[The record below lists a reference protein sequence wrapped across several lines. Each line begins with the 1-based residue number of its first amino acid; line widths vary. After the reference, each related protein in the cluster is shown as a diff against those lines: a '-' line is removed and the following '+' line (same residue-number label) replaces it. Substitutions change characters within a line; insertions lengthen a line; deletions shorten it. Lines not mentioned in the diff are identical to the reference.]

1 MDYFKLIK
9 EGNKL
14 KFTFKNYQQD
24 GFDNKWYIEIWYK
37 IQDNQYACEYDDCL
51 ELDKSIFREKI
62 AESLIKENMVAVEMK
77 NATVDIIDKNNLNE
91 ITSEENVNVKGNL
104 NMINTQEGYAV
115 FNKSSKKY
123 VDNSQYEVNNFREA
137 EVYNTKE
144 EAQDEFRHMD
154 SPEDFVI
161 HKVEMSVKIIKEY
174 VRKIT
179 FEEV

>member
-1 MDYFKLIK
+1 MDYFKLIE

-14 KFTFKNYQQD
+14 KFTFKNPQQD

-51 ELDKSIFREKI
+51 ELEKSVFREKI
-62 AESLIKENMVAVEMK
+62 AESLIKENIVAVEIK
-77 NATVDIIDKNNLNE
+77 NATVEIIDK
-91 ITSEENVNVKGNL
+91 ENVNVKESL

-123 VDNSQYEVNNFREA
+123 IDNSQYEVNDFKEA

-144 EAQDEFRHMD
+144 EAIDEFRHMD

-161 HKVEMSVKIIKEY
+161 HKVEISVKIIKEY

-179 FEEV
+179 FEEIL

>member
-14 KFTFKNYQQD
+14 KFTFKNPQQD

-37 IQDNQYACEYDDCL
+37 IKDNQYACEYDDCFEL
-51 ELDKSIFREKI
+51 EKSVFREKT
-62 AESLIKENMVAVEMK
+62 AESLIKENIVVVEME
-77 NATVDIIDKNNLNE
+77 NATVEIIG
-91 ITSEENVNVKGNL
+91 ENNVKENL
-104 NMINTQEGYAV
+104 NMINTQEGYTV

-123 VDNSQYEVNNFREA
+123 IDNSQYEVNDFKEA

-144 EAQDEFRHMD
+144 EAIDEFRHMD

-161 HKVEMSVKIIKEY
+161 HKVEISVKIIKEY

-179 FEEV
+179 FEEIL

>member
-1 MDYFKLIK
+1 MDYFKLIE

-14 KFTFKNYQQD
+14 KFTFKNPQQD

-51 ELDKSIFREKI
+51 ELEKSIFREKI
-62 AESLIKENMVAVEMK
+62 TESLVKENIVAVEME
-77 NATVDIIDKNNLNE
+77 NATVEIID
-91 ITSEENVNVKGNL
+91 NVNVKENL

-123 VDNSQYEVNNFREA
+123 IDNSQYEVNDFKEA

-144 EAQDEFRHMD
+144 EAIDEFRHMD

-161 HKVEMSVKIIKEY
+161 HKVEISVKIIKEY

-179 FEEV
+179 FEEIL

>member
-1 MDYFKLIK
+1 MDYFKLIE

-14 KFTFKNYQQD
+14 KFTFKNPQQD

-51 ELDKSIFREKI
+51 ELEKSIFREKI
-62 AESLIKENMVAVEMK
+62 AESLIKENIVAVEIK
-77 NATVDIIDKNNLNE
+77 NATVEIIDK
-91 ITSEENVNVKGNL
+91 ENVNVKESL

-123 VDNSQYEVNNFREA
+123 IDNSQYEVNDFKEA

-144 EAQDEFRHMD
+144 EAIDEFRHMD

-161 HKVEMSVKIIKEY
+161 HKVEISVKIIKEY

-179 FEEV
+179 FEEIL

>member
-1 MDYFKLIK
+1 MDYFKLIE

-51 ELDKSIFREKI
+51 ELEKSVFREKI
-62 AESLIKENMVAVEMK
+62 AESLIKENIITVEMK
-77 NATVDIIDKNNLNE
+77 NATVEIIG
-91 ITSEENVNVKGNL
+91 EENVKENL

-123 VDNSQYEVNNFREA
+123 IDNSQYEVNDFKEA

-144 EAQDEFRHMD
+144 EAIDEFRHMD

-161 HKVEMSVKIIKEY
+161 HKVEISVKIIKEY

-179 FEEV
+179 FEEIL

>member
-1 MDYFKLIK
+1 MDYFKLIE

-51 ELDKSIFREKI
+51 ELEKSVFREKI
-62 AESLIKENMVAVEMK
+62 AESLIKENIITVEMK
-77 NATVDIIDKNNLNE
+77 NATVEIIG
-91 ITSEENVNVKGNL
+91 EENVKENL

-123 VDNSQYEVNNFREA
+123 IDNNQYEVNDFKEV

-144 EAQDEFRHMD
+144 EAIDEFRHMD

-161 HKVEMSVKIIKEY
+161 HKVEISVKIIKEY

-179 FEEV
+179 FEEIL

>member
-1 MDYFKLIK
+1 MDYFKLIE

-14 KFTFKNYQQD
+14 KFTFKNPQQD

-37 IQDNQYACEYDDCL
+37 IQDNQYACEYNDCL
-51 ELDKSIFREKI
+51 ELEKSIFREKI
-62 AESLIKENMVAVEMK
+62 AESLVKENIVAVEME
-77 NATVDIIDKNNLNE
+77 NATVEIIGENNLSE
-91 ITSEENVNVKGNL
+91 ITSKENAKENL

-123 VDNSQYEVNNFREA
+123 IDNNQYEVNDFKEV

-144 EAQDEFRHMD
+144 EAIDEFRHMD

-161 HKVEMSVKIIKEY
+161 HKVEISVKIIKEY

-179 FEEV
+179 FEEIL

>member
-1 MDYFKLIK
+1 MDYFKLIE

-14 KFTFKNYQQD
+14 RFIFKNYQQD

-51 ELDKSIFREKI
+51 ELENSVFREKI
-62 AESLIKENMVAVEMK
+62 AESLIKENIIAVEME
-77 NATVDIIDKNNLNE
+77 NATVEIID
-91 ITSEENVNVKGNL
+91 EENANVKENF
-104 NMINTQEGYAV
+104 NMIDTQEGYTV
-115 FNKSSKKY
+115 FNKANKKY
-123 VDNSQYEVNNFREA
+123 IDNNQYEVNNFREA
-137 EVYNTKE
+137 EIYNTKE

-161 HKVEMSVKIIKEY
+161 HKVEMSVKIIKKY